1 MLCKLEMQDQ
11 AGKVRLVGAR
21 NQMVNRLNSHFHGSS
36 IFYFL
41 GHCKTQTGGN
51 ASSIVLD
58 NSTLFCLTITGGC
71 MFLAVVVQALHVVVL
86 TGKAGKTPPP
96 SAQGVQCCLR
106 LLLVSACAAVHS
118 NHLSSS

>member
-41 GHCKTQTGGN
+41 GYCKTQIEMD
-51 ASSIVLD
+51 ASSNARDTFTII
-58 NSTLFCLTITGGC
+58 LFDGPK
-71 MFLAVVVQALHVVVL
+71 AVVD
-86 TGKAGKTPPP
+86 
-96 SAQGVQCCLR
+96 
-106 LLLVSACAAVHS
+106 
-118 NHLSSS
+118 